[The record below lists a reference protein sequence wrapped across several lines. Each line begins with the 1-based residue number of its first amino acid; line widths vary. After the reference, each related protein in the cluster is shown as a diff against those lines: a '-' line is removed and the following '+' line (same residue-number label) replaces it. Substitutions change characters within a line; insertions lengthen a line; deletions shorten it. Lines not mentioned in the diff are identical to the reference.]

1 MRNLNI
7 CCHHLYFNYHWI
19 FSVFSLTMI
28 YAIFIK
34 EILNE
39 HNNTS
44 FNLIREIYKNLK
56 LECES
61 T

>member
-1 MRNLNI
+1 
-7 CCHHLYFNYHWI
+7 
-19 FSVFSLTMI
+19 MI